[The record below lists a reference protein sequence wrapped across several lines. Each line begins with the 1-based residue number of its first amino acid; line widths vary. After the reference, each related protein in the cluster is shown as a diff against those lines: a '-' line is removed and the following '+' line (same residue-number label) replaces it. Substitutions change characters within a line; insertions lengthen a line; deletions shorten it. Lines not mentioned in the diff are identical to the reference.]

1 MTRKYFSK
9 ELVGMSAISPTGYLL
24 GTIEGTV
31 IDTETG
37 EIRFLLIRMQNP
49 ESYGKKVDSKGRAPI
64 AFDSLR
70 VNDRTVTVI

>member
-1 MTRKYFSK
+1 MARKYFSK
-9 ELVGMSAISPTGYLL
+9 ELVGMNALTPSGYLL

-37 EIRFLLIRMQNP
+37 EIRFLLIKMQ
-49 ESYGKKVDSKGRAPI
+49 DSGGPGRKLDSRGRAPI

-70 VNDRTVTVI
+70 VSGRTVTVI